1 MYILLTIDIIQSEFS
16 ISISVSK
23 LLILTGDSSRQAKKI
38 EVVDLQNPLN
48 SCTLPEEFPTRLYY
62 AVGGFTNDGLLL
74 CSGYNWD
81 TDSRSNACFT
91 LKNSKFT
98 EVEVK
103 LQTERNGA
111 SAVVLPN
118 GELWIQG
125 GHDGN
130 NRLSTTET
138 ISLEGSQTGM
148 ELEKGIG
155 AHCSMMINATTA
167 FITGGFTGSWTKET
181 YFVDIHNW
189 KWTKGPQMEEA
200 RAWHGCAVFMHNNH
214 NYALVSGGEYPYL
227 SSTEILDL
235 DSGLM
240 EWTKGK

>member
-1 MYILLTIDIIQSEFS
+1 M
-16 ISISVSK
+16 SK
-23 LLILTGDSSRQAKKI
+23 LLILTGLPSRQAKKI

-48 SCTLPEEFPTRLYY
+48 SCSLPEEFPTRLRN
-62 AVGGFTNDGLLL
+62 AIGGFTNDGPLL
-74 CSGYNWD
+74 CSGYNYD

-103 LQTERNGA
+103 LQTERDSA

-125 GHDGN
+125 GYDGN
-130 NRLSTTET
+130 RDRLSTTET

-148 ELEKGIG
+148 ELEKGIWG
-155 AHCSMMINATTA
+155 HCSMMINATTA
-167 FITGGFTGSWTKET
+167 FITGGYTGSSTKDT

-200 RAWHGCAVFMHNNH
+200 RRDHGCLLFMHNNH
-214 NYALVSGGEYPYL
+214 NYAFVAGGYNPDL

-235 DSGLM
+235 DSGIL

>member
-1 MYILLTIDIIQSEFS
+1 M
-16 ISISVSK
+16 
-23 LLILTGDSSRQAKKI
+23 TGYSNDEAKRI

-48 SCTLPEEFPTRLYY
+48 SCSLPEEFPTRLRL
-62 AVGGFTNDGLLL
+62 ATGGFTKDGPLL
-74 CSGYNWD
+74 CGGVNYD
-81 TDSRSNACFT
+81 TPSKSIFDLDLDSDSDYSFDYVTSSRSAKSNACYT
-91 LKNSKFT
+91 LKDLKF
-98 EVEVK
+98 VEADVK
-103 LQTERNGA
+103 LQKERSSA

-125 GHDGN
+125 GWDGN
-130 NRLSTTET
+130 NILSTTET
-138 ISLEGSQTGM
+138 ITLEGSQTGM
-148 ELEKGIG
+148 ELEKGIN

-167 FITGGFTGSWTKET
+167 FITGGYTGSWTKET

-200 RAWHGCAVFMHNNH
+200 RAWHGCSVLKHNFH
-214 NYALVSGGEYPYL
+214 TFAIVAGGGYPYL

-235 DSGLM
+235 NSGIL

>member
-1 MYILLTIDIIQSEFS
+1 M
-16 ISISVSK
+16 SK
-23 LLILTGDSSRQAKKI
+23 LLILTGIPSRQAKKI

-48 SCTLPEEFPTRLYY
+48 SCSLPEEFPTRLFS
-62 AVGGFTNDGLLL
+62 AVGGFTNDGPLL
-74 CSGYNWD
+74 CSGYKYD
-81 TDSRSNACFT
+81 TGSISNACFT
-91 LKNSKFT
+91 LNNSKFT

-103 LQTERNGA
+103 LQTERSSA

-125 GHDGN
+125 GWDGN

-148 ELEKGIG
+148 ELEKGIYG
-155 AHCSMMINATTA
+155 HCSMMINATTA
-167 FITGGFTGSWTKET
+167 FITGGWRGSSTKET

-200 RAWHGCAVFMHNNH
+200 RAAHGCVLFMHNNH
-214 NYALVSGGEYPYL
+214 NYALVAGGFNSDYL

-235 DSGLM
+235 DSGIL

>member
-1 MYILLTIDIIQSEFS
+1 M
-16 ISISVSK
+16 SK
-23 LLILTGDSSRQAKKI
+23 LLILTGLPEDEAKKI

-48 SCTLPEEFPTRLYY
+48 SCSLPEEFPTRLYS
-62 AVGGFTNDGLLL
+62 AVGGFTNDGPLL
-74 CSGYNWD
+74 CSGYNPH
-81 TDSRSNACFT
+81 TYSRSNACFI

-98 EVEVK
+98 EAEVK
-103 LQTERNGA
+103 MQTERNYA

-125 GHDGN
+125 GSDGN

-148 ELEKGIG
+148 ELEKGIS

-167 FITGGFTGSWTKET
+167 FITGGWRESSTKET

-200 RAWHGCAVFMHNNH
+200 RAAHGCVLFMHNNH
-214 NYALVSGGEYPYL
+214 NYALVAGGYNPDDL

>member
-1 MYILLTIDIIQSEFS
+1 M
-16 ISISVSK
+16 SK
-23 LLILTGDSSRQAKKI
+23 LLILTGNPSIEAKKI
-38 EVVDLQNPLN
+38 EVVDLQNPQN
-48 SCTLPEEFPTRLYY
+48 SCSLPEEFPMKLIS
-62 AVGGFTNDGLLL
+62 AVGGLTKDGPLL
-74 CSGYNWD
+74 CGGYNLD
-81 TDSRSNACFT
+81 TNSESNGCFT
-91 LKNSKFT
+91 LHNSKF
-98 EVEVK
+98 VETDVK
-103 LQTERNGA
+103 LQTKRDWA

-125 GHDGN
+125 GLNGN

-148 ELEKGIG
+148 ELEKAIFG
-155 AHCSMMINATTA
+155 HCSMMINATTA
-167 FITGGFTGSWTKET
+167 FITGGYTGSWTKDT

-189 KWTKGPQMEEA
+189 KWTKGPQMEE
-200 RAWHGCAVFMHNNH
+200 RRISHGCEVFMHNNH

-235 DSGLM
+235 DSGIL